1 MESAELEGRFEDV
14 YPKLQNLFSR
24 MVDKRILLSMAGVYA
39 FGDRPYG
46 GQRLMEISDMLKR
59 HSGWFSPVRGQIHP
73 MIAVLLDGQEGDPE
87 TVVRDLFDKQD
98 MLRGLGFRNTI
109 HSYLAAILIPD
120 DEAEARRQ
128 AIAGKLLYDEMKRR
142 HRFLTSDDDY
152 AFAVL
157 LGTEGRNP
165 EALAGVMNDY
175 YKELRS
181 LGFRAGNELQWM
193 SQALTYGNAEF
204 IQGRAEEAAELRD
217 RFKRAGMKLKPL
229 HYPMLGFLAAFHVEQ
244 PAVDRIVDVTR
255 SLAGMK
261 LFRWYREMA
270 FSFGIQAVLKEAA
283 GAERAV
289 DIGMAASIE
298 QILRAQQAAMAASV
312 AASAA
317 AASSSGGNG
326 GS

>member
-1 MESAELEGRFEDV
+1 MENAELKGRFEEV
-14 YPKLQNLFSR
+14 YPKLQNLFSWT
-24 MVDKRILLSMAGVYA
+24 VDKRILLSMAGAYA
-39 FGDRPYG
+39 LADRPFDG
-46 GQRLMEISDMLKR
+46 RRLMEISDELKR
-59 HSGWFSPVRGQIHP
+59 RSGWFSPVRGQIHP
-73 MIAVLLDGQEGDPE
+73 MLATLLDNQEGTAE
-87 TVVRDLFDKQD
+87 SVVDDLMENQE

-109 HSYLAAILIPD
+109 HSYLAAILLPNGGP
-120 DEAEARRQ
+120 EARKR
-128 AIAGKLLYDEMKRR
+128 AVAGKLLYDEMKRR

-157 LGTEGRNP
+157 LGEEGGSP
-165 EALAGVMNDY
+165 EKLADVMKEY
-175 YKELRS
+175 YSELRS

-193 SQALTYGNAEF
+193 SQTLTYGNASF
-204 IQGRAEEAAELRD
+204 DRKRAEAAADLRE
-217 RFKRAGMKLKPL
+217 RFKKAGVKLKPL

-244 PAVDRIVDVTR
+244 SAVDRIVGVTR
-255 SLAGMK
+255 ALSDMK

-283 GAERAV
+283 GADNAV

-298 QILRAQQAAMAASV
+298 QILRAQQAAMAAGV

-317 AASSSGGNG
+317 AASSSGNG